1 MRGRLISWRG
11 AAGIVLGVAVCGSGV
26 ACGGGARR
34 EAPAEDPGPLVIP
47 PLGPDARKPDA
58 AVRPDEPVEVRTALT
73 LRARDPR
80 IEQRQPRSR
89 TLVLTEIQRLEV
101 QLGKRTDGG
110 RSDPTLR
117 RRLAEAYSELARTAS
132 GPDAERARDKSIES
146 YVALEAEHPEY
157 ALIDEVLYYLG
168 LAYELNGD
176 HASARRSYLELI
188 ANHPRSRLVPLAYF
202 GFGELY
208 FAEATRDPSRNV
220 LALQAYD
227 EVLKHRP
234 TDPAIA
240 PDALLRIGVI
250 HRRMND
256 DAMAKQTF
264 ERLRRDFPNSDAAAR
279 IPLD

>member
-1 MRGRLISWRG
+1 MGGRFISWRG

-26 ACGGGARR
+26 ACDGGARR
-34 EAPAEDPGPLVIP
+34 EAPAEDPSALVIP
-47 PLGPDARKPDA
+47 PLAPA
-58 AVRPDEPVEVRTALT
+58 AHEPAAAARPDEPLEVRTALT

-89 TLVLTEIQRLEV
+89 ALVVGEIQKLEG
-101 QLGKRTDGG
+101 QLAKTTDGG

-117 RRLAEAYSELARTAS
+117 RRLAEAYNELAHTAS

-146 YVALEAEHPEY
+146 YVALKAEHPEY
-157 ALIDEVLYYLG
+157 ALIDEVLYFLG

-176 HASARRSYLELI
+176 HASARRSYVELI
-188 ANHPRSRLVPLAYF
+188 VNHPRSRLVPLAYF

-208 FAEATRDPSRNV
+208 FAEAASDPSRNV
-220 LALQAYD
+220 LALQAYNQ
-227 EVLKHRP
+227 VLQHRP

-240 PDALLRIGVI
+240 PDALLRIGVTQ
-250 HRRMND
+250 RRMND
-256 DAMAKQTF
+256 DAMAKQPF
-264 ERLRRDFPNSDAAAR
+264 DRLRRDFPSSDAAAK